1 PTRTEYSTGP
11 ATCSASATPSRT
23 PRSRSS
29 RTTTRAAQRWSGDA
43 PEPSRDCDRLPV
55 VRSPDTLTSSATR
68 HRIPARWWPWCST
81 AARLVLAG
89 VWTWAGVAK
98 LGDPDAAVR
107 AVRAYDIL
115 PEGLVKPLAWG
126 LPFVELALAVLLL
139 LGLATRP
146 AAWASV
152 VLLLV
157 FLGATASVWARG
169 LQIECGCFGG
179 GG

>member
-1 PTRTEYSTGP
+1 
-11 ATCSASATPSRT
+11 
-23 PRSRSS
+23 
-29 RTTTRAAQRWSGDA
+29 
-43 PEPSRDCDRLPV
+43 
-55 VRSPDTLTSSATR
+55 VRSPDTLTAPR
-68 HRIPARWWPWCST
+68 RIPAKWWPWCST

-89 VWTWAGVAK
+89 VWAWAGVAK

-115 PEGLVKPLAWG
+115 PEAFVKSFAWG

-157 FLGATASVWARG
+157 FIGATASVWARG
-169 LQIECGCFGG
+169 LQIDCGCFGG
-179 GG
+179 GGQAAADSASYLRDMGRDGLLLCLALLVAAGAPSRFALDNVAGPEGR

>member
-1 PTRTEYSTGP
+1 
-11 ATCSASATPSRT
+11 
-23 PRSRSS
+23 
-29 RTTTRAAQRWSGDA
+29 
-43 PEPSRDCDRLPV
+43 L
-55 VRSPDTLTSSATR
+55 
-68 HRIPARWWPWCST
+68 
-81 AARLVLAG
+81 
-89 VWTWAGVAK
+89 AK

-126 LPFVELALAVLLL
+126 LPFVELALAVFLL

-169 LQIECGCFGG
+169 LQIDCGCFGG
-179 GG
+179 GGQAAADATRYLREMGRDGLFLCLALLVAAGAPSRWALDNIVSPADR